1 MRNDLGVLLLT
12 TTVVLSVALLILLVL
27 RWPVRAAFGA
37 RVGYGLWSLPPLAML
52 AVLIP
57 APIQPVAGS
66 VLAMVQAAPLP
77 ALVDASATGPASAV
91 WLAIWLLGAMAMMA
105 WIGWQQRRF
114 VHGLGPL
121 REAGDGCMQA
131 MISDG
136 LPALVGFVRPRIV
149 LPVDFATRYNVAQ
162 QRLVIAHERAHLCRG
177 DHLSNLVAASLR
189 CVYWFNPLLLVAL
202 PLFARDQELACDA
215 VVIAAHP
222 RQRRSYG
229 EALLNTLCQ
238 RGSMPLGCQAFG
250 SHPLKE
256 RISMIQHHALSKHR
270 IVSGRI
276 AMALLAAV
284 VTSAAWALQPQ
295 STPSTEPAADANASE
310 AVSFRS
316 QFPPAYPAAS
326 LQAKEQGTVVFK
338 VRVLADG
345 TPADIVIHKSTAT
358 PALEQVAINAVQR
371 WRFNPAIKD
380 GNAVEGTVL
389 VPVKFALD
397 EDAAPDPQAL
407 PNAGPDSASSRE

>member
-1 MRNDLGVLLLT
+1 MMRNDLGMLLLT
-12 TTVVLSVALLILLVL
+12 ATVVLSVALLIVLLL

-52 AVLIP
+52 ALLLPV
-57 APIQPVAGS
+57 PIQSIDSPM
-66 VLAMVQAAPLP
+66 LAVVRASPLQALADAP
-77 ALVDASATGPASAV
+77 AAWPASTA
-91 WLAIWLLGAMAMMA
+91 WLAIWLLGAMATMA
-105 WIGWQQRRF
+105 SIGWQQRRF

-136 LPALVGFVRPRIV
+136 LPALVGIVRPRIV
-149 LPVDFATRYNVAQ
+149 LPVDFATRYNAAQ
-162 QRLVIAHERAHLCRG
+162 QQLVIAHERVHLRRG
-177 DHLSNLVAASLR
+177 DHLANLIAASLR
-189 CVYWFNPLLLVAL
+189 CVNWFNPLLLVAL

-215 VVIAAHP
+215 AVIASHP
-222 RQRRSYG
+222 HQRRSYG

-256 RISMIQHHALSKHR
+256 RIRMIQHPSLSKHR
-270 IVSGRI
+270 VVSGRI

-310 AVSFRS
+310 AVSFRR
-316 QFPPAYPAAS
+316 QFPPIYPKAS
-326 LQAKEQGTVVFK
+326 IAAKEQGTVVLK

-345 TPADIVIHKSTAT
+345 TPSDITIKKSTAT
-358 PALEQVAINAVQR
+358 PALDQAAIDAVQR

-380 GNAVEGTVL
+380 GKAVEGTVL
-389 VPVKFALD
+389 VPVMFSLD
-397 EDAAPDPQAL
+397 EPAVPDPQVP
-407 PNAGPDSASSRE
+407 PNAGPDMAGNG